1 MGKWS
6 KRFNFCLFVFFNQDK
21 GQLVFEEQWPL
32 MRPTILKL
40 LRQEPVSRAEWHELF
55 WSVHMVCLWDEKSHA
70 KMYKALQDDILEFIK
85 QAQTVSILRENL
97 HFSQCWIWKKKI
109 IFFSECWH
117 MRKISHCSGLIS
129 VNGASSSHSAP
140 IFQCLSSSWRQPCK
154 GKVTA
159 LFRKSL
165 NRIQMIA
172 LSEK

>member
-1 MGKWS
+1 M
-6 KRFNFCLFVFFNQDK
+6 FFFFNQDK

-97 HFSQCWIWKKKI
+97 YFSQC
-109 IFFSECWH
+109 
-117 MRKISHCSGLIS
+117 
-129 VNGASSSHSAP
+129 
-140 IFQCLSSSWRQPCK
+140 
-154 GKVTA
+154 
-159 LFRKSL
+159 
-165 NRIQMIA
+165 RI
-172 LSEK
+172 